1 MLDVT
6 VELCF
11 DVLSVVGQLMT
22 DLKLCKRFIHWKW
35 CMVKPDLCDCSLKL
49 YDYIRVKN
57 NVRNLVKFNL
67 IKQVLTKKKNIWI
80 SLRSAP
86 QMRK

>member
-22 DLKLCKRFIHWKW
+22 DLKLCKRFIH
-35 CMVKPDLCDCSLKL
+35 
-49 YDYIRVKN
+49 
-57 NVRNLVKFNL
+57 
-67 IKQVLTKKKNIWI
+67 
-80 SLRSAP
+80 
-86 QMRK
+86 